1 MYNSG
6 GAVEAVDFVSDH
18 SRGRLDIKGRGSGQF
33 GAYSSI
39 KPKFSTVN
47 SGEVD
52 FEFNSKDKF
61 LKLVIPPKNNSWVI
75 SIHFEA

>member
-18 SRGRLDIKGRGSGQF
+18 SRCRLDIKGRGSGQF

-39 KPKFSTVN
+39 KPKFCTVN
-47 SGEVD
+47 SQEVE
-52 FEFNSKDKF
+52 FEFNGKDKF
-61 LKLVIPPKNNSWVI
+61 LKLVIPPKNSSWVI